1 MRNMMKVLAAFL
13 LTLILAITASA
24 QVRGRGR
31 LQGVVSEKGTGKPVV
46 GAKVTVAMASQS
58 TAPII
63 TKTDSHGH
71 WSALG
76 LVSGQWNVDIEASGY
91 AATHGSANVSEVQ
104 MMPAIKTELAPE
116 VKEETTNVP
125 MAPST
130 PRVPKEA
137 IDAVNEG
144 QALLRIK
151 EGEAVTAADGSSH
164 AATAAELKGN
174 AQKAVADFEKALP
187 LIPSDKPDVI
197 EVRRQIT
204 QVLAQAYYKAGDVKG
219 AIKTLEQVTA
229 DDPANTSAA
238 LLLTNLYLEDGRLD
252 QGKALLE
259 KLPAGAVTDPTVYTN
274 IGILFLNK
282 KNPADAAT
290 YFGKSV
296 EMDPKRAESYYYRGL
311 AELQLKKN
319 AEAKADFQKVI
330 AIAPDST
337 EAGDAKQL
345 LASLK

>member
-1 MRNMMKVLAAFL
+1 MRKSLNVLTTFLLALVLAS
-13 LTLILAITASA
+13 TAMA

-31 LQGVVSEKGTGKPVV
+31 LQGMITEKGSGKPIA
-46 GAKVTVAMASQS
+46 GAKVTVALASQS

-63 TKTDSHGH
+63 TKTDARGH

-76 LVSGQWNVDIEASGY
+76 LVSGQWNVDVEAAGY
-91 AATHGSANVSEVQ
+91 EPTHGSASVSEIQ
-104 MMPAIKTELAPE
+104 MMPMIKTELAP
-116 VKEETTNVP
+116 VVRQETTNVP
-125 MAPST
+125 MAPAT

-144 QALLRIK
+144 QALLKIK
-151 EGEAVTAADGSSH
+151 AGDVVTAADATSH
-164 AATAAELKGN
+164 TVTAAEVKAN

-197 EVRRQIT
+197 EVRKQLAQI
-204 QVLAQAYYKAGDVKG
+204 LAQAYYKAGDLKK
-219 AIKTLEQVTA
+219 AITALEQVTTE
-229 DDPANTSAA
+229 DPANVNAA

-252 QGKALLE
+252 QGKAMLA

-290 YFGKSV
+290 YFGKAV

-311 AELQLKKN
+311 AQLQMKKN
-319 AEAKADFQKVI
+319 KEAKADFQQTV
-330 AIAPDST
+330 AIAPDSD
-337 EAGDAKQL
+337 EAREAKQL
-345 LASLK
+345 LANLK